1 MSRIETRE
9 QAFRFLFQYGFRTDP
24 VAEQM
29 EIFKDMLRQENESE
43 ENKDIEVDFVYFT
56 DLVYGVINYRDTIDS
71 KFVPFLNKWKLE
83 RLPQADRVILEI
95 AVYEIVNMEDIPTSV
110 SINEAVKLAKK
121 YGTDSSS
128 SYINGVLSSFEKS
141 L

>member
-9 QAFRFLFQYGFRTDP
+9 QAMQLLFQIGFRNTP
-24 VAEQM
+24 ISEQID
-29 EIFKDMLRQENESE
+29 IFKENHPELAEDPENEA
-43 ENKDIEVDFVYFT
+43 YFL
-56 DLVYGVINYRDTIDS
+56 DVVYGVINSRDELDE
-71 KFVPFLNKWKLE
+71 KFVPFLKRWKLE
-83 RLPQADRVILEI
+83 RLPQTDRIILEI
-95 AVYEIVNMEDIPTSV
+95 AVYEILTVEDIPTSV

-128 SYINGVLSSFEKS
+128 SYINGVLSNFVKS

>member
-9 QAFRFLFQYGFRTDP
+9 HVLMFLFQAYFRTDP
-24 VAEQM
+24 VAGQLEM
-29 EIFKDMLRQENESE
+29 FKEDYP
-43 ENKDIEVDFVYFT
+43 DITQDPVYFT
-56 DLVYGVINYRDTIDS
+56 DMVYGVINKRQEIDE
-71 KFVPFLNKWKLE
+71 KIIPFLNKWKID
-83 RLPQADRVILEI
+83 RIPVADRIILEI
-95 AVYEIVNMEDIPTSV
+95 AAYEILFMDDVPVRV

-121 YGTDSSS
+121 YGTDNSS

>member
-9 QAFRFLFQYGFRTDP
+9 LAMEFLFQCFFRDDP
-24 VAEQM
+24 MAGQIDV
-29 EIFKDMLRQENESE
+29 FKENHPELAGDE
-43 ENKDIEVDFVYFT
+43 TYFI
-56 DLVYGVINYRDTIDS
+56 DVIYGVVNKRAEIDS
-71 KFVPFLNKWKLE
+71 LFEPFLKKWKLE
-83 RLPQADRVILEI
+83 RLPLIDRIILEI
-95 AVYEIVNMEDIPTSV
+95 AVYEISQIEEIPTSV

-121 YGTDSSS
+121 YGTEKSG

>member
-9 QAFRFLFQYGFRTDP
+9 HAMELLFQIGFRNDP
-24 VAEQM
+24 ISDQIDLFR
-29 EIFKDMLRQENESE
+29 EIYPEIIEDEAYFL
-43 ENKDIEVDFVYFT
+43 DI
-56 DLVYGVINYRDTIDS
+56 VYGVINSREDLDAR
-71 KFVPFLNKWKLE
+71 FVPFLKRWKLE
-83 RLPQADRVILEI
+83 RLPQTDRIILEI
-95 AVYEIVNMEDIPTSV
+95 AVYEILTVDEIPSSV

-128 SYINGVLSSFEKS
+128 SYINGVLSSFVKS

>member
-9 QAFRFLFQYGFRTDP
+9 RAMEFLFQTGFRNDP
-24 VAEQM
+24 ISEQIDLFRETYP
-29 EIFKDMLRQENESE
+29 EITEDEAYFL
-43 ENKDIEVDFVYFT
+43 DI
-56 DLVYGVINYRDTIDS
+56 VYGVINSRDELDE
-71 KFVPFLNKWKLE
+71 KFVPFLKRWKLE
-83 RLPQADRVILEI
+83 RIPQTDRIILEI
-95 AVYEIVNMEDIPTSV
+95 AVYEILTVEDIPTSV

-128 SYINGVLSSFEKS
+128 SYINGVLSNFEKS

>member
-9 QAFRFLFQYGFRTDP
+9 LAMEFLFQCFFRNDP
-24 VAEQM
+24 VADQ
-29 EIFKDMLRQENESE
+29 IDVFKENHPELAGDETYFIDM
-43 ENKDIEVDFVYFT
+43 
-56 DLVYGVINYRDTIDS
+56 VYGVFNKRDEIDNL
-71 KFVPFLNKWKLE
+71 FAPFLKKWKLE
-83 RLPQADRVILEI
+83 RLPLTDRIILEI
-95 AVYEIVNMEDIPTSV
+95 AVNEIVNFEDIPTSV

-121 YGTDSSS
+121 YGTDSSA

>member
-9 QAFRFLFQYGFRTDP
+9 LAMEFLFQCFFRNDP
-24 VAEQM
+24 VADQIDM
-29 EIFKDMLRQENESE
+29 FKENNPELSGDE
-43 ENKDIEVDFVYFT
+43 TYFIDT
-56 DLVYGVINYRDTIDS
+56 VYGVFNKRDEIDGL
-71 KFVPFLNKWKLE
+71 FAPFLKKWKLE
-83 RLPQADRVILEI
+83 RLPLTDRIILEI
-95 AVYEIVNMEDIPTSV
+95 AVYEIVNLEEIPTSV

-121 YGTDSSS
+121 YGTDNSA

>member
-9 QAFRFLFQYGFRTDP
+9 HAMEFLFQSDFRNVPISDQIELFREANP
-24 VAEQM
+24 
-29 EIFKDMLRQENESE
+29 EIIEDEPYFL
-43 ENKDIEVDFVYFT
+43 DI
-56 DLVYGVINYRDTIDS
+56 VYGVINKRDELDE
-71 KFVPFLNKWKLE
+71 KFVPFLKRWKLE
-83 RLPQADRVILEI
+83 RLPMTDRIILEI
-95 AVYEIVNMEDIPTSV
+95 AVYEITVVEDIPVSV

-128 SYINGVLSSFEKS
+128 SYINGVLSNFVKS

>member
-9 QAFRFLFQYGFRTDP
+9 RAMEFLFQTGFRNDP
-24 VAEQM
+24 ISEQIDLFRETYP
-29 EIFKDMLRQENESE
+29 EITEDEAYFL
-43 ENKDIEVDFVYFT
+43 DI
-56 DLVYGVINYRDTIDS
+56 VYGVINSRAELDE
-71 KFVPFLNKWKLE
+71 KFVPFLKRWKLE
-83 RLPQADRVILEI
+83 RIPQTDRIILEI
-95 AVYEIVNMEDIPTSV
+95 AVYEILTVEDIPTSV

-128 SYINGVLSSFEKS
+128 SYINGVLSNFEKS